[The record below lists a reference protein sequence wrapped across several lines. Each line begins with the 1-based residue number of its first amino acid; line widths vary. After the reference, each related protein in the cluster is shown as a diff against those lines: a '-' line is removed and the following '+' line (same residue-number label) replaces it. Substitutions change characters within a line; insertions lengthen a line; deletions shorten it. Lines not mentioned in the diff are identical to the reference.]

1 MYKQH
6 CNVYYIQLANYIS
19 LILTNETIE
28 ILDYGCILFYLLSI
42 SGSCTISTYA
52 CTAQSWYW
60 PFESRPCCTLKNT
73 GVEKNVVHT
82 YLIIV
87 QSETSTADW
96 IIVIGHHPVYSSG
109 SHGSEGSTQTM
120 YDHIRY
126 EMVKHKVALYVCGH
140 DHMMEHLT
148 DRT

>member
-1 MYKQH
+1 MSTFILVLH
-6 CNVYYIQLANYIS
+6 NVDTDLLNLGLAAPS
-19 LILTNETIE
+19 KT
-28 ILDYGCILFYLLSI
+28 LF
-42 SGSCTISTYA
+42 
-52 CTAQSWYW
+52 
-60 PFESRPCCTLKNT
+60 
-73 GVEKNVVHT
+73 EKNVVHI

-87 QSETSTADW
+87 QSEKSTADW

-120 YDHIRY
+120 YDHIRS

-148 DRT
+148 DRS